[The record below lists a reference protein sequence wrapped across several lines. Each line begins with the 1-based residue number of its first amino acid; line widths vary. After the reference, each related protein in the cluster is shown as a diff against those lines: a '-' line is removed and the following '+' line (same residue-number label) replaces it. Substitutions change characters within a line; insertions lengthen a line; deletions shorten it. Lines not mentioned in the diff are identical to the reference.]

1 MGTKCNVQIALYVY
15 ARFLDLKESEK
26 LERPV
31 LATNTR
37 LSTDAQRYA
46 DCVGME
52 VLGWNSPPG
61 NGIESIA
68 EKHRL
73 FPVTMMEM
81 RLSDQENLLVH
92 GFILVNDS
100 SRSVRGGRSRPQGLS
115 REYPVPGQGNNV

>member
-1 MGTKCNVQIALYVY
+1 MTRGHERVMVECKFHNCMGTICNVQIALYVY
-15 ARFLDLKESEK
+15 ARFLDLKEGEK

-68 EKHRL
+68 KKHRL

-81 RLSDQENLLVH
+81 RQSDRAKLLAH
-92 GFILVNDS
+92 GFVLVDDKF
-100 SRSVRGGRSRPQGLS
+100 
-115 REYPVPGQGNNV
+115 

>member
-1 MGTKCNVQIALYVY
+1 MKGSWWSASSTTAWGPFATCQIALYVY
-15 ARFLDLKESEK
+15 ARFLDLKEGEK

-52 VLGWNSPPG
+52 VLGWDSPPG

-68 EKHRL
+68 KKHRL

-81 RLSDQENLLVH
+81 RQSDRANCRTRL
-92 GFILVNDS
+92 
-100 SRSVRGGRSRPQGLS
+100 RSG
-115 REYPVPGQGNNV
+115 